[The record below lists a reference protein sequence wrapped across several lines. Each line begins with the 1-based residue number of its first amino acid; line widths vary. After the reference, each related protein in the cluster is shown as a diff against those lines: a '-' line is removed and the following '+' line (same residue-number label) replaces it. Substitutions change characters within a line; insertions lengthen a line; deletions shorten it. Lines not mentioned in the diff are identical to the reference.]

1 VATYERRSSGT
12 GIWPVILLVLGFL
25 VLRTSLVR
33 LQEEPSVQLATVD
46 FGAPTPEHWSKHSSE
61 KFSSSD
67 VLRELKARAGNS
79 DAVSY
84 CNDSLRAI
92 LLPDMDG
99 FTGIVIV
106 LRATGEVVT
115 AYASSNSFQYE
126 AQKQL
131 ERGFS
136 RCY

>member
-1 VATYERRSSGT
+1 MATYERRSAGT

-46 FGAPTPEHWSKHSSE
+46 FGAPTPEHWGKHSSE

-67 VLRELKARAGNS
+67 VLKELKVRAGNG

-84 CNDSLRAI
+84 CDDSLRAI

-126 AQKQL
+126 AQKQI
-131 ERGFS
+131 ERGFV